1 MEKLTEKTMKHI
13 NNSEYKFT
21 RMDVMKNPN
30 NNMLEPVFYFY
41 PNQEFINIARFNN
54 NRLWITISSC
64 GKYTTY
70 IPVLAIVD
78 EVNIGCQPN
87 FSFAPREYLLI
98 LRDVPFQGYVKN
110 IKGTFRIYSKRIIYP
125 NNISKNNSFNNYGN
139 KHIRHLLGDKK
150 WTKYVDKLQFKE
162 LCKNLGIK
170 TFKTLAIF
178 NNPSDIKKIYQNL
191 PNSFVI
197 KSNKG
202 SGRNIFVKDK
212 KDHTVDNLIKKM
224 KKFNDKYNDEEPQYE
239 LYTSKIYIEEYIE
252 PVPSDIKVILYN
264 KKPTILWVD
273 NNRFENHE
281 RVVYNIK
288 DYTIERLDDCMW
300 CFPNSNSDPDII
312 KEIKQKNKV
321 KDTIDFSQRFN
332 LSIPLVRI
340 DFYFYKDEF
349 YAGEVTFSSGNL
361 QEKISE
367 SCAKL
372 SLQ

>member
-1 MEKLTEKTMKHI
+1 MEEIVKKSIQHI
-13 NNSEYKFT
+13 NTNEYKFT
-21 RMDVMKNPN
+21 GMDAMKNPCN
-30 NNMLEPVFYFY
+30 DMIEPVFYFY
-41 PNQEFINIARFNN
+41 PTQEFINIARFNN
-54 NRLWITISSC
+54 NKLWITISGC
-64 GKYTTY
+64 GKYTTHT
-70 IPVLAIVD
+70 PVLAIIDRV
-78 EVNIGCQPN
+78 ENGCQPN

-98 LRDVPFQGYVKN
+98 LRNVPFQGYF
-110 IKGTFRIYSKRIIYP
+110 KGGQFQLYQKRIIYP

-178 NNPSDIKKIYQNL
+178 DNPSDIKKLYNNL

-202 SGRNIFVKDK
+202 SSRNIFVKDK
-212 KDHTVDNLIKKM
+212 RDHTVDNLVKKM
-224 KKFNDKYNDEEPQYE
+224 KDFNDKYNNEEPQYE
-239 LYTSKIYIEEYIE
+239 LYTPKIYIEEYID
-252 PVPSDIKVILYN
+252 PIPNDIKVILYN
-264 KKPTILWVD
+264 KKPTVLWAD
-273 NNRFENHE
+273 SNRFENHE
-281 RVVYNIK
+281 RTVYNIK
-288 DYTIERLDDCMW
+288 VNTIERLDDCMW

-321 KDTIDFSQRFN
+321 KDMLDFSQRFN
-332 LSIPLVRI
+332 ISIPLVRI

-372 SLQ
+372 SLK